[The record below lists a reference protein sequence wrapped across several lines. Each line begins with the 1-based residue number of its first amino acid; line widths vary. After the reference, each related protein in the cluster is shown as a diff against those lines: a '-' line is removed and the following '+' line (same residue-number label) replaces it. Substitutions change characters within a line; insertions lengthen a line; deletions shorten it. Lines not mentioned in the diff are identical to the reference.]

1 MGNTHHLQ
9 DAILKTLCYADI
21 FEYPLTD
28 DELHRY
34 LIASHKISAPDG
46 KTVLEKLHSQGLIGE
61 KQGLYFLRG
70 RASLVAKRI
79 RRRVIAGK
87 SLTIARRVGNWLK
100 RIPTISMVAVTGAL
114 AMENTEESDD
124 IDLMIITQR
133 NRLWLTRGIA
143 ILLISLIA
151 KRRKPEMTPSLHA
164 VGKPNR
170 SIAGR
175 PEPGGEAR
183 SLREASEKGK
193 WRRSVCLNLFLDETS
208 LRLPE
213 KRRNLYSAHEVVQA
227 LPLWSR
233 NETREKFLR
242 ENAWILDFLPNT
254 KIPHHPGKTANVN
267 GAPLPLPSGNSQP
280 GSLLE
285 NYAYRIQLQH
295 MRPKRTRELVLPNA
309 AYFHPRNTAR
319 LVLDEYQKR
328 LKRFHLM

>member
-1 MGNTHHLQ
+1 MRNTRHLQ

-28 DELHRY
+28 EELHRY

-61 KQGLYFLRG
+61 EQGLYFLRG

-133 NRLWLTRGIA
+133 NRLWLTPGIA

-151 KRRKPEMTPSLHA
+151 KRRKPEMTSSLHA
-164 VGKPNR
+164 VGKSNR
-170 SIAGR
+170 PIAGR
-175 PEPGGEAR
+175 PEPGSKLR
-183 SLREASEKGK
+183 SLRRTSEKGK

-267 GAPLPLPSGNSQP
+267 GAAQPLPSGNSQP

-285 NYAYRIQLQH
+285 NYAYQIQLHH

-309 AYFHPRNTAR
+309 AYFHPRNTTR
-319 LVLDEYQKR
+319 LVLSQYQKR

>member
-1 MGNTHHLQ
+1 MENTRHLQ
-9 DAILKTLCYADI
+9 DAILKTLCYADV

-28 DELHRY
+28 EELHRY
-34 LIASHKISAPDG
+34 LIASRKISAPDG
-46 KTVLEKLHSQGLIGE
+46 KTALEKLYNQGLIGE

-79 RRRVIAGK
+79 RRKEIAGK

-100 RIPTISMVAVTGAL
+100 RIPTIKMVAVTGTL

-143 ILLISLIA
+143 VPLISLIA
-151 KRRKPEMTPSLHA
+151 KRRKPELTPTLPA
-164 VGKPNR
+164 LGKSNR
-170 SIAGR
+170 PTAGR
-175 PEPGGEAR
+175 TEPGGEAR
-183 SLREASEKGK
+183 SLREASEKRK
-193 WRRSVCLNLFLDETS
+193 WRRALCLNLFLDETS
-208 LRLPE
+208 LRLPK

-254 KIPHHPGKTANVN
+254 KIPYHPGQAANLN
-267 GAPLPLPSGNSQP
+267 GTPLPSGNNQP

-285 NYAYRIQLQH
+285 NYAYQIQLQH

-328 LKRFHLM
+328 LNRFHLM